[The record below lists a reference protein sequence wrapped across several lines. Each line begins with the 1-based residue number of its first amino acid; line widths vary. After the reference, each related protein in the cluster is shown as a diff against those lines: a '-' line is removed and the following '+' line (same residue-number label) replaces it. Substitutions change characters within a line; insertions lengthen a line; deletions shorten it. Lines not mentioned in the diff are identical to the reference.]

1 MKITL
6 PLIRPALMV
15 AVLFRTLDA
24 FRIYDAAF
32 IITRGANDTETVSI
46 LGYNQLVNRLNLG
59 PRIGRRDPDLRLR
72 DDHRVHLLPLP
83 RREPGT
89 EVTDHDRI
97 HRNAEDPLGDRDRRR
112 PVLRPDPGRLDH
124 LAVAQGPDDDR
135 RPEVLPD
142 RSGRCDNYSAVFQ
155 GGLGFNH
162 ALVNSIGIAMITTL
176 LALAFASMAA
186 YAITRLDFPGKTLI
200 LAGAL
205 AISMFPAIS
214 IVGGLFNVWRVVG
227 LYDTWPGLILP
238 YLSFSL
244 PLSIY
249 IAVGVLPRDPVGPRE
264 GGADGRRDGR
274 AGVPAGDPA
283 AGDAGRVHR
292 RHPRR
297 SSSAWNDFL
306 FANVLTSTD
315 AARTAPVALS
325 FFRGASQFTD
335 PSGAIAAGA
344 VVVTIPILIMVLI
357 FQRRIVSGLTA
368 GAVKG

>member
-1 MKITL
+1 METTNRQKGLWVLGTVVVL
-6 PLIRPALMV
+6 AYALI
-15 AVLFRTLDA
+15 
-24 FRIYDAAF
+24 
-32 IITRGANDTETVSI
+32 
-46 LGYNQLVNRLNLG
+46 
-59 PRIGRRDPDLRLR
+59 
-72 DDHRVHLLPLP
+72 
-83 RREPGT
+83 
-89 EVTDHDRI
+89 
-97 HRNAEDPLGDRDRRR
+97 
-112 PVLRPDPGRLDH
+112 PVLWIMSLSFKDPTTIGD
-124 LAVAQGPDDDR
+124 QKFFPTKWTW
-135 RPEVLPD
+135 
-142 RSGRCDNYSAVFQ
+142 DNYDAVFQ

-162 ALVNSIGIAMITTL
+162 ALVNSIGIALITTVI
-176 LALAFASMAA
+176 ALAFASMAA
-186 YAITRLDFPGKTLI
+186 YAITRLQFPGKTLI

-249 IAVGVLPRDPVGPRE
+249 ILSAFFREIPWDLEKAAQMDGATGAQAFRRVILPLAMPGVFT
-264 GGADGRRDGR
+264 
-274 AGVPAGDPA
+274 AGILVFIA
-283 AGDAGRVHR
+283 
-292 RHPRR
+292 
-297 SSSAWNDFL
+297 AWNDFL

-344 VVVTIPILIMVLI
+344 VVVTIPILIMVLL

>member
-1 MKITL
+1 MTESTQRQKILWIVGT
-6 PLIRPALMV
+6 IV
-15 AVLFRTLDA
+15 VLFYALIPVA
-24 FRIYDAAF
+24 W
-32 IITRGANDTETVSI
+32 IISLSLKDPTT
-46 LGYNQLVNRLNLG
+46 
-59 PRIGRRDPDLRLR
+59 IGDQRF
-72 DDHRVHLLPLP
+72 LPSKW
-83 RREPGT
+83 T
-89 EVTDHDRI
+89 F
-97 HRNAEDPLGDRDRRR
+97 
-112 PVLRPDPGRLDH
+112 
-124 LAVAQGPDDDR
+124 
-135 RPEVLPD
+135 
-142 RSGRCDNYSAVFQ
+142 DNYNAVFS

-162 ALVNSIGIAMITTL
+162 ALINSIGIAMITTL
-176 LALAFASMAA
+176 IALVFASMAA
-186 YAITRLDFPGKTLI
+186 YAITRLEFPGKTLI

-249 IAVGVLPRDPVGPRE
+249 ILSAFFREIPWDLEKAAQMDGATGSQAFRRVILPLAMPGVFT
-264 GGADGRRDGR
+264 
-274 AGVPAGDPA
+274 AGILVFI
-283 AGDAGRVHR
+283 
-292 RHPRR
+292 
-297 SSSAWNDFL
+297 SAWNDFL

-315 AARTAPVALS
+315 TARTAPVALS
-325 FFRGASQFTD
+325 YFRGASQFTD

>member
-1 MKITL
+1 MTESTQRQKILWVIGTF
-6 PLIRPALMV
+6 V
-15 AVLFRTLDA
+15 VLFYALVPVA
-24 FRIYDAAF
+24 WI
-32 IITRGANDTETVSI
+32 VS
-46 LGYNQLVNRLNLG
+46 LSLKD
-59 PRIGRRDPDLRLR
+59 PTTIGDQKFFPSN
-72 DDHRVHLLPLP
+72 
-83 RREPGT
+83 T
-89 EVTDHDRI
+89 TW
-97 HRNAEDPLGDRDRRR
+97 
-112 PVLRPDPGRLDH
+112 
-124 LAVAQGPDDDR
+124 
-135 RPEVLPD
+135 
-142 RSGRCDNYSAVFQ
+142 DNYSAVFQ

-162 ALVNSIGIAMITTL
+162 ALVNSIGIALITTL
-176 LALAFASMAA
+176 IALVFASMAA

-205 AISMFPAIS
+205 AVSMFPAIS

-249 IAVGVLPRDPVGPRE
+249 ILSAFFREIPWDLEKAAQMDGATGAQAFRRVILPLAMPGVFT
-264 GGADGRRDGR
+264 
-274 AGVPAGDPA
+274 AGILVFI
-283 AGDAGRVHR
+283 
-292 RHPRR
+292 
-297 SSSAWNDFL
+297 SAWNDFL

-357 FQRRIVSGLTA
+357 FQRRIVSGLTS